1 MEKNFLPWL
10 KIFKRISVGFESLFK
25 DIINT
30 WLAYKKTD
38 GLQGRL
44 KLAWTSTK
52 ILSGKQRNEYN
63 ESIGKVKKKKDSF
76 FIWFCSFFGQLRCAT
91 TPKYL
96 NKLNLNSYL
105 HVSTL

>member
-30 WLAYKKTD
+30 WLAYKNTD

-44 KLAWTSTK
+44 KLAWTS
-52 ILSGKQRNEYN
+52 
-63 ESIGKVKKKKDSF
+63 
-76 FIWFCSFFGQLRCAT
+76 
-91 TPKYL
+91 
-96 NKLNLNSYL
+96 NKNP
-105 HVSTL
+105 